1 MSGSN
6 KGEEGDKQKE
16 RIITKC
22 ICKVLN
28 GFSFNEV
35 PDAAESMTKDQIEED
50 NVGQD

>member
-1 MSGSN
+1 MFSGGN

-28 GFSFNEV
+28 GFNFDEV
-35 PDAAESMTKDQIEED
+35 PDAVEKLKEIQTEED
-50 NVGQD
+50 NAN